1 MEEKKEKSE
10 KHCYGC
16 RHYKPYYTK
25 GNMQFDRC
33 DIGLCTKKKATVERH
48 ENCEHYISMYY
59 ARINRKQ
66 AALDALAEHINV
78 LAEIKQIL
86 QEDDDEAVEEL
97 LYNFKNRKK

>member
-1 MEEKKEKSE
+1 MGNEN

-25 GNMQFDRC
+25 GYKQFDRC
-33 DIGLCTKKKATVERH
+33 DIGLCTEKKATVERH
-48 ENCEHYISMYY
+48 ESCEKYSCMYY
-59 ARINRKQ
+59 ARLSRKQ